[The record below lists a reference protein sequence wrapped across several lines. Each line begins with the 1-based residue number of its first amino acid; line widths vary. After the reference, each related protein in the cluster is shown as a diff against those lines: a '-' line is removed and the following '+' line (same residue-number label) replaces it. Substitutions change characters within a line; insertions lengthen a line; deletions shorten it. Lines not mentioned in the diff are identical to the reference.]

1 MLSAMMRSKTK
12 NRLQIIPVLLLLI
25 TSSFSAS
32 HAQSAD
38 TLRISDAIKI
48 GLENNF
54 SLRIA
59 RNEELVARN
68 NNTIGAAGFLPKI
81 DISSSANGSN
91 YDTRQE
97 LASGAI
103 NETKNYP
110 TASVYGGV
118 QLSWTLFD
126 GFAMFA
132 NRQRLSTLEGINSI
146 AYQLKVEDVVSD
158 IIVNYY
164 TLSAEKQLLEI
175 YKEILRLSADRLN
188 IAREKAA
195 IGSSYLLAVMQAEVD
210 YRTDS
215 TQVLRQINR
224 IKDLTITLNKLLG
237 RDPSIQFVIESKIP
251 EVKLYNQDSVI
262 TLLKSNNKELLIS
275 RLNLRLKQIAIKEAQ
290 ASRYPRLTISSAYN
304 FSQSNTPDGSITLS
318 RNIGPSYGVTLGIPL
333 FNGFNVNRNIANA
346 RIYMEN
352 QEFNLQAL
360 ENDLTAEAV
369 RLTNNLMLATNLV
382 EIEKKSAL
390 LAKQN
395 SDISIEKYR
404 VGLISDL
411 ELRDAQIRYLN
422 AEFRYQNALIQAKSA
437 EIAIQ
442 VLIGN
447 LQMP

>member
-1 MLSAMMRSKTK
+1 MIMLLFLA
-12 NRLQIIPVLLLLI
+12 
-25 TSSFSAS
+25 SSCSAS
-32 HAQSAD
+32 YAQSAD

-54 SLRIA
+54 SLQIA
-59 RNEELVARN
+59 RNEEQVARN
-68 NNTIGAAGFLPKI
+68 NNTLGAAGFLPKI
-81 DISSSANGSN
+81 DINSSASGTN
-91 YDTRQE
+91 YDIRQE
-97 LASGAI
+97 LATGAV

-110 TASVYGGV
+110 TTSVYGGV

-132 NRQRLSTLEGINSI
+132 NRQRLSTLAEINSI
-146 AYQLKVEDVVSD
+146 VYQLKVEDVVSD
-158 IIVNYY
+158 IIINYY

-175 YKEILRLSADRLN
+175 YKEILRLSADRLS

-195 IGSSYLLAVMQAEVD
+195 IGTSYLLAVMQAEVD

-237 RDPSIQFVIESKIP
+237 RDPSIQFEIESKIP
-251 EVKLYNQDSVI
+251 EVKLYSQDSVI
-262 TLLKSNNKELLIS
+262 TMLKSNNKELLIS
-275 RLNLRLKQIAIKEAQ
+275 RLNFRLKQIAIKEAQ
-290 ASRYPRLTISSAYN
+290 ASRYPRLTLASAYN
-304 FSQSNTPDGSITLS
+304 FSQSNTPDGSTTLS
-318 RNIGPSYGVTLGIPL
+318 RNIGPSHGVTLGVPL

-346 RIYMEN
+346 RIYLEN
-352 QEFNLQAL
+352 QQFNLQAL

-369 RLTNNLMLATNLV
+369 RLTNNLLLATNLV
-382 EIEKKSAL
+382 EIEMKSAQ

>member
-1 MLSAMMRSKTK
+1 MMALIPLSALT
-12 NRLQIIPVLLLLI
+12 
-25 TSSFSAS
+25 S
-32 HAQSAD
+32 HAQSTD
-38 TLRISDAIKI
+38 TLRISDAIQM

-59 RNEELVARN
+59 RNDVQVTRN
-68 NNTIGAAGFLPKI
+68 NNTFGAAGFLPKV
-81 DISSSANGSN
+81 DVSSSASGTN
-91 YDTRQE
+91 YNIRQE
-97 LASGAI
+97 LATGQV
-103 NETKNYP
+103 NETNNYQS
-110 TASVYGGV
+110 TSLYGGV

-132 NRQRLSTLEGINSI
+132 NRQRLGTLEEINSI

-164 TLSAEKQLLEI
+164 TLSVEKQLLDI
-175 YKEILRLSADRLN
+175 YKEIMRLSADRLN

-195 IGSSYLLAVMQAEVD
+195 IGTSYQLAVMQAEVD

-215 TQVLRQINR
+215 AQVLKQINR
-224 IKDLTITLNKLLG
+224 VKDLTITLNKLLG
-237 RDPSIQFVIESKIP
+237 RNPTIQFEIERKIP
-251 EVKLYNQDSVI
+251 EVKLFDQDSVI
-262 TLLKSNNKELLIS
+262 EILKNQNKELLIS
-275 RLNLRLKQIAIKEAQ
+275 RLNLRLKEIAIKEAQ
-290 ASRYPRLTISSAYN
+290 ASRYPRLTLSSAYTV
-304 FSQSNTPDGSITLS
+304 SQTNTPDGSTTLS
-318 RNIGPSYGVTLGIPL
+318 RNIGPSYGITLGIPL

-352 QEFNLQAL
+352 QQFNHQAI

-369 RLTNNLMLATNLV
+369 RLTNSLMLANNLV
-382 EIEKKSAL
+382 EIEKKSAS

-395 SDISIEKYR
+395 ADISIEKYR

-437 EIAIQ
+437 EVAIQ
-442 VLIGN
+442 VLMGN